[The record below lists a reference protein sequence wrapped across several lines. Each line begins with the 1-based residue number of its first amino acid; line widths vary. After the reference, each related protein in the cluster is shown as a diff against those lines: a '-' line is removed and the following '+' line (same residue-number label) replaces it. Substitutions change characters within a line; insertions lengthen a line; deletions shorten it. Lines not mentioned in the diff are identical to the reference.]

1 MTYLKTIEKG
11 ERRTRIEIR
20 NKNVKEKKYY
30 FTMLQRKVCKRK
42 LFTKKS

>member
-30 FTMLQRKVCKRK
+30 FTMLQR
-42 LFTKKS
+42 